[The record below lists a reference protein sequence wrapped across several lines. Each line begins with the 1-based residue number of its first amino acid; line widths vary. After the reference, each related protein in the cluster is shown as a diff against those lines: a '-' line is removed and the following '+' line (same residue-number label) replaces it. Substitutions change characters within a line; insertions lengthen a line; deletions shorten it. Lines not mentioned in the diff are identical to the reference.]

1 MIVLIP
7 AFEPTRTLLDLLR
20 DLAREAPE
28 LSVIVVDDGSG
39 LLDAPLFS
47 DATRLG
53 ADVIGYAAGTVS
65 VPD

>member
-39 LLDAPLFS
+39 PLYAPLFS
-47 DATRLG
+47 DATG
-53 ADVIGYAAGTVS
+53 W
-65 VPD
+65 VPT